1 MTKLGTLDTI
11 IDDILLELRNNN
23 ISESEQINRLQIEQW
38 IIQYRAMLIK
48 QDIDRGRDVNPSY
61 IQEIDNINLNIVDY
75 ASEDLGN
82 ASDKILVTEGEIP
95 KTIDFHFK
103 SGITSI
109 MDQFGNEVQL
119 MSEKRSNMQK
129 YRKYTFYAYSAFIK
143 KNRIYING
151 PGDIRSINI
160 RGIFEDPSITPG
172 FDRDNDVFPIPSNM
186 IPVIKSLIFERE
198 IKIQLPT
205 DTTNN
210 SSDDTQNIAIKNR

>member
-11 IDDILLELRNNN
+11 IDDILLELRNSN

-38 IIQYRAMLIK
+38 VIQYRAMLIK

-61 IQEIDNINLNIVDY
+61 VQEIDNINLNIVDY
-75 ASEDLGN
+75 ASGELGE
-82 ASDKILVTEGEIP
+82 ASDKILVTEIEIP

-160 RGIFEDPSITPG
+160 RGIFEDPSTVPG
-172 FDRDNDVFPIPSNM
+172 FDRDNDVFPIPFNM
-186 IPVIKSLIFERE
+186 MPAIKSLIFERE